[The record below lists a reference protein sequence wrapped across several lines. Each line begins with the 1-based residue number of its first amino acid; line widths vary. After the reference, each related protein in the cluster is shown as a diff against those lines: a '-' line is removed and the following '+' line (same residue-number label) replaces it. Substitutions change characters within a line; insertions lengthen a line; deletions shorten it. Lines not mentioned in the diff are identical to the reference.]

1 MIRTTPT
8 RDLSASRWA
17 RGPWGDGKRCCGW
30 GAGSGAAAGGGYLWL
45 HIAISTPLSPLPL
58 FQNTTNKGGGA
69 FYTAEALQEVGGAEV
84 GLGALASF
92 RKALPNHPRL
102 PFYSPRLPHH
112 RSAPSAAP
120 RVLRCILMGRGCSTP
135 SWPAA
140 ATPLWTLGRCVWG
153 GAIRTCSVGEYDVG
167 RYGVVR
173 YGVGGMAWG
182 GTGTHR
188 GLGSLRLYLCPL
200 APHPCT
206 ISTWKTPPIEPHP
219 F

>member
-1 MIRTTPT
+1 MAVTYGYILPYPPLSLLYRSSRIRPT
-8 RDLSASRWA
+8 RVEAHSTRPRRFKRW
-17 RGPWGDGKRCCGW
+17 
-30 GAGSGAAAGGGYLWL
+30 
-45 HIAISTPLSPLPL
+45 
-58 FQNTTNKGGGA
+58 
-69 FYTAEALQEVGGAEV
+69 V
-84 GLGALASF
+84 GLRWGLGPLLALGKHCRIILSSLF
-92 RKALPNHPRL
+92 TPH
-102 PFYSPRLPHH
+102 LPHH

-120 RVLRCILMGRGCSTP
+120 RALRCILMGHGCSMP